1 MKDSSSFSPVKL
13 YPSSPRC
20 VNWLRL
26 RIKLCQRH
34 QHCYCCVIS
43 VSVQNSGLCGLNVVT
58 VFIHI
63 PFRSSITEP
72 CIKRSIEAKDLCREV
87 FIIELFEIFNE
98 SLRPVQTKI
107 TIPLSAEFTQINP
120 NFHLNC
126 GLRCIAAV
134 CVRLRWLFSWWDHAC
149 VTFPHPPGC
158 NLLSIYLPF
167 FYLFLSAISVN
178 KCTYGWN

>member
-1 MKDSSSFSPVKL
+1 MKDSSSFSVKL

-20 VNWLRL
+20 ANWLRL

-43 VSVQNSGLCGLNVVT
+43 VSVQNWGLCGLHVVT

-63 PFRSSITEP
+63 PFSSSITEP

-107 TIPLSAEFTQINP
+107 TMPLSAEFAQINP

-134 CVRLRWLFSWWDHAC
+134 CVRLPVAVLLMRPCMSRFHILQVAIC
-149 VTFPHPPGC
+149 P
-158 NLLSIYLPF
+158 LSISPF
-167 FYLFLSAISVN
+167 SISFSQLSL
-178 KCTYGWN
+178 

>member
-134 CVRLRWLFSWWDHAC
+134 CVRLPVA
-149 VTFPHPPGC
+149 V
-158 NLLSIYLPF
+158 LLMRPCMCHVSTSSRLQSALYLSP
-167 FYLFLSAISVN
+167 LFLSLSLSYLC
-178 KCTYGWN
+178 K